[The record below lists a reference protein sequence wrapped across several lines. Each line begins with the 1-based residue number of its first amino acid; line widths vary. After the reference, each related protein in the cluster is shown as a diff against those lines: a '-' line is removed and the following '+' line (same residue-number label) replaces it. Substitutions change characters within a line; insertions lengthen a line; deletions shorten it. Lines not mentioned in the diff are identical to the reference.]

1 MPSYEIERVGDL
13 EQDLV
18 LEYDIALANDATL
31 VAALRTNNS
40 YLKVAQFQLESGG
53 GIVNTGEAQT
63 VQAANVSLSLPT
75 ATHWVTSAVKTAGG
89 RLLVSRWSPVVLRD
103 DAEGMAAASSAI
115 VSFGTLFT
123 VVPPPANPPP
133 PPGNLAKYPEGYLA
147 VTTNTNGL
155 NQLRISAWLA
165 GNNMLT
171 DLATVIAPGRYTKVS
186 LVAYQTLPGDGVL
199 ESATAITASIS
210 SGKLRLATWRVSLIP
225 EQTPTLTLVAETLT
239 DVEISEISAA
249 LFHRQD
255 GDYLATAVVASDG
268 KLNLLTWKIL
278 ADGTFNRW
286 MDATAGTASGIDCVR
301 IRRSDLAVGCRDSGN
316 KLRVIYWRF
325 PYSKSGTQE
334 VIRMGTATAGTLG
347 NLGGVKLAH
356 TSATLANP
364 GSTIAACRANS
375 GKLKLIRFRLRNGD

>member
-103 DAEGMAAASSAI
+103 DAEGMAAANSAI

-133 PPGNLAKYPEGYLA
+133 PPGTLAKHPEGYLA

-171 DLATVIAPGRYTKVS
+171 DLATVIAPGRHTKVS
-186 LVAYQTLPGDGVL
+186 LVPYQTLPGNGRL
-199 ESATAITASIS
+199 ESATVIVASIS
-210 SGKLRLATWRVSLIP
+210 SGNLRLSTWRMSVLP
-225 EQTPTLTLVAETLT
+225 EQLPTLSLVGETLT
-239 DVEISEISAA
+239 EVAITEVSAA
-249 LFHRQD
+249 LFHRRD
-255 GDYLATAVVASDG
+255 GDYLATAVITDG
-268 KLNLLTWKIL
+268 KLSLLTWKIQ
-278 ADGTFNRW
+278 ADGTFTRW
-286 MDATAGTASGIDCVR
+286 MDATAGAASGIDCVR
-301 IRRSDLAVGCRDSGN
+301 IRRSDLAVGCRDSAN
-316 KLRVIYWRF
+316 KLRIIYWRF

-364 GSTIAACRANS
+364 GSTIAACRAKS
-375 GKLKLIRFRLRNGD
+375 GKLKLIRFRLSNGD